1 MDDTRVDIIIHI
13 DEDLSDSILEF
24 KGEFTPLLIASNI
37 KSGIPDAKF
46 LLLLCLHLIR
56 GNFGRRKLIIREGIG

>member
-24 KGEFTPLLIASNI
+24 KGEFTPLLITSNI
-37 KSGIPDAKF
+37 KSGIADAN
-46 LLLLCLHLIR
+46 IYYSVPASYQ
-56 GNFGRRKLIIREGIG
+56 GKLRSEEN